1 MDSYS
6 SHALSPN
13 QTFFKNWVA
22 AAKSNEG
29 RKVRVCMA
37 TNMIQSS
44 VPLCLP
50 CSASNDPIEF
60 AFAVPARFLPEI
72 AAVPRKHFCQRSL
85 MSSQHHSSPHFLA
98 WRSSDIY
105 HFQRHVNDHFTAWPT
120 DRLLKKYD
128 KEVHRR
134 CSPTVNFFARL
145 REPLTADHMPS
156 SLLQQKFGSSKPPQ
170 QH

>member
-1 MDSYS
+1 
-6 SHALSPN
+6 
-13 QTFFKNWVA
+13 
-22 AAKSNEG
+22 
-29 RKVRVCMA
+29 MA

-105 HFQRHVNDHFTAWPT
+105 HFQRHVNDHFTAWQT
-120 DRLLKKYD
+120 D
-128 KEVHRR
+128 
-134 CSPTVNFFARL
+134 CSKSTIRKFTGDVLRPSIFLPDSESHLPQIICRHHFFNKNLA
-145 REPLTADHMPS
+145 HQNHHS
-156 SLLQQKFGSSKPPQ
+156 STNHSHNSCRVSLSTLSR
-170 QH
+170 HD